1 MDACMALIPAGT
13 TTSSSAF
20 TATASRHV
28 PVLCGK
34 ITRAPFDRPFTSAAT
49 STTIPA
55 PSNPGVAGSS
65 ARTGYF
71 PSIWFKSAGLIGAAR
86 IFTITSPAAG
96 VGHGRDST
104 RNTSAGFP
112 CVSYT
117 AAFIVFM
124 MSSSQHPHASAN
136 NPQTHRSPGG
146 LSSSAW
152 QTATR
157 VALFGMVVNSI
168 FAIAKILGGFFGH
181 AYVLIADGI
190 ESGLDVAGSF
200 VIWSG
205 LKVAARPP
213 DASHPYGHG
222 KAEPI
227 AAMIVA
233 VGVVAAA
240 VGLAI
245 QSVRE
250 IFLPHHAPAPY
261 TLVILVVVIM
271 IKETLFRYVN
281 RIGRDIDSTA
291 VQTDAWHHRSDALT
305 SAAAFIGISVALIG
319 GRRWQSA
326 DDWAAIFACAVI
338 ATNGIRLL
346 RPAFYEIM
354 DTAPRKI
361 VKSVCSVASSV
372 PGVIDVENCR
382 ARKMGLDF
390 YVDLHVGVDGNISV
404 HEGHEIAHRVK
415 AAIQQSNSRV
425 ADVLV
430 HIEPAQP

>member
-1 MDACMALIPAGT
+1 MT
-13 TTSSSAF
+13 
-20 TATASRHV
+20 
-28 PVLCGK
+28 
-34 ITRAPFDRPFTSAAT
+34 
-49 STTIPA
+49 
-55 PSNPGVAGSS
+55 
-65 ARTGYF
+65 
-71 PSIWFKSAGLIGAAR
+71 
-86 IFTITSPAAG
+86 
-96 VGHGRDST
+96 
-104 RNTSAGFP
+104 
-112 CVSYT
+112 
-117 AAFIVFM
+117 
-124 MSSSQHPHASAN
+124 
-136 NPQTHRSPGG
+136 
-146 LSSSAW
+146 SSAW
-152 QTATR
+152 QTGAR
-157 VALFGMVVNSI
+157 MALFGMIVNSI

-390 YVDLHVGVDGNISV
+390 YVDLHVGVNGNISV
-404 HEGHEIAHRVK
+404 HERHEIAHRVK

>member
-1 MDACMALIPAGT
+1 
-13 TTSSSAF
+13 
-20 TATASRHV
+20 
-28 PVLCGK
+28 
-34 ITRAPFDRPFTSAAT
+34 
-49 STTIPA
+49 
-55 PSNPGVAGSS
+55 
-65 ARTGYF
+65 
-71 PSIWFKSAGLIGAAR
+71 
-86 IFTITSPAAG
+86 
-96 VGHGRDST
+96 
-104 RNTSAGFP
+104 
-112 CVSYT
+112 
-117 AAFIVFM
+117 
-124 MSSSQHPHASAN
+124 MSSSPHPQASSDN
-136 NPQTHRSPGG
+136 LQTRRPPGG
-146 LSSSAW
+146 MTSSAW
-152 QTATR
+152 QTGAR
-157 VALFGMVVNSI
+157 MALFGMIVNSI